1 MFGDE
6 KEHLIVGVEIETMVE
21 RVQSRRVKRGKN
33 GGRRPGSG
41 RRFGSVNEAKKVA
54 RARAAKIDLLPHEL
68 LWLWARTGK
77 MSYPGRTELLEPS
90 DRIACAKG
98 CAAWYKAAM
107 QPRPAPGEQPPVV
120 RVELD
125 EKMITAMAKNA
136 PGKLEM
142 LRDVLRAIGAGVDLT
157 QVAGTTSGIIG
168 ADGVVLSSDPARYGR
183 LLSETSE
190 VDGSA

>member
-1 MFGDE
+1 
-6 KEHLIVGVEIETMVE
+6 MVE

-33 GGRRPGSG
+33 GGRRAGSG

-54 RARAAKIDLLPHEL
+54 RARAVKIGLLPHEL
-68 LWLWARTGK
+68 LWLWARTGR
-77 MSYPGRTELLEPS
+77 MSYPGSGRIEEIAPS

-98 CAAWYKAAM
+98 CAAWYKAAI

-125 EKMITAMAKNA
+125 EKMIAAMAKSA
-136 PGKLEM
+136 PDKLEV
-142 LRDVLRAIGAGVDLT
+142 LRDVLRAIGSGSTDLAQVVGSGV
-157 QVAGTTSGIIG
+157 IG
-168 ADGVVLSSDPARYGR
+168 VDGVVLGSDPARYGR